1 MKNQQ
6 AEQIKQI
13 HQEEVRQQFVEHRAE
28 IIKDHGHFIQAV
40 DRGISYTIGLNKKY
54 GFELISGLLQNGVF
68 EDSQEILMRILNIT
82 DRGILPEMLSW
93 ETDTV
98 FQVREKDF
106 MRFGFVEVADPER
119 IKKLFEV
126 HCPDWNDFYKPDE
139 LKKVFIVVVGDENN
153 CLPWED
159 SYIPFGQEF
168 TI

>member
-1 MKNQQ
+1 MESNQ
-6 AEQIKQI
+6 AEI
-13 HQEEVRQQFVEHRAE
+13 RQQFVEKRAS
-28 IIKDHGHFIQAV
+28 IIADHGHFIQAV
-40 DRGISYTIGLNKKY
+40 TEGISYTIGLNKKY

-68 EDSQEILMRILNIT
+68 EDSQEILMRIMNVT
-82 DRGILPEMLSW
+82 DRGIMPEMLTW

-98 FQVREKDF
+98 FQVRDKDF
-106 MRFGFVEVADPER
+106 MRFGFVEVSDQER

-139 LKKVFIVVVGDENN
+139 VKKVFIVVVGDQNN